1 MVYLIIQI
9 NKAQPSTMPFENVE
23 KMRQYVRE
31 KLGDKTVAAIHDNV
45 YFVHVKENDH
55 QEDFDRMR
63 EKGDLL

>member
-9 NKAQPSTMPFENVE
+9 NKAQPSTMPFENAE

-45 YFVHVKENDH
+45 YFVHITEVKVND
-55 QEDFDRMR
+55 
-63 EKGDLL
+63 